1 VIRKKIPL
9 RHEVQVA
16 VFVGTTPF
24 NGENAAGPMG
34 MFSGVDVTTA
44 LGPLCLG
51 SEDQHGTGYQPS
63 DQYFERLSCFAG
75 FILRSISGAD
85 GEALNL

>member
-24 NGENAAGPMG
+24 NGEYAAGPMG
-34 MFSGVDVTTA
+34 MISGVDVTTA

-51 SEDQHGTGYQPS
+51 SEDQHGTGYAFRSGISSGSHASPGSSCDPS
-63 DQYFERLSCFAG
+63 V
-75 FILRSISGAD
+75 
-85 GEALNL
+85 ALMAKR